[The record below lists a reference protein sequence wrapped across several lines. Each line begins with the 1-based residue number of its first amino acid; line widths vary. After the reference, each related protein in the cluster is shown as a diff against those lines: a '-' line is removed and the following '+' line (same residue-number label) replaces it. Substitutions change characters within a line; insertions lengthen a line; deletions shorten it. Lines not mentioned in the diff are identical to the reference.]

1 MTSLQFSNHS
11 HRIPS
16 SDDSASFSTAM
27 MEGFHRDT
35 AFSSSA
41 KSSLHLLHDDSS
53 FYGELPDVTLD
64 DMQGIDD
71 DLSDDDCPAPD
82 SLHVVKRHLM
92 LLGADDLETG
102 TTSSVS
108 STSSSYVRNRNGHSP
123 YRSSRHNP
131 TISTAKNTIITKDG
145 KEINIHK
152 ALTWRQKQQIPVPKL
167 NPKRNPARPVCLF
180 VNYLGTRLPPV
191 MEPSPI
197 PMASASLDCTEEPSC
212 KPTDPPMVSPDQR
225 KRMMGSSPTDV
236 DKFTVTHL
244 PQDGPKSK
252 KRRGKFVENAMVWF
266 HFWQSFLNYM
276 NFLLA
281 SLLG

>member
-1 MTSLQFSNHS
+1 
-11 HRIPS
+11 
-16 SDDSASFSTAM
+16 M

-35 AFSSSA
+35 AFSSPA
-41 KSSLHLLHDDSS
+41 KSSLHLLQDDSS

-82 SLHVVKRHLM
+82 NLHDVKRHLM

-108 STSSSYVRNRNGHSP
+108 STSSSHVHNRNGHSP
-123 YRSSRHNP
+123 YRSNSHNQ

-145 KEINIHK
+145 KEINIHN

-191 MEPSPI
+191 MEPSPL
-197 PMASASLDCTEEPSC
+197 PMASASLDCKEEPSC

-225 KRMMGSSPTDV
+225 KRMMGSSPTDA

-252 KRRGKFVENAMVWF
+252 KRRGKFVESV
-266 HFWQSFLNYM
+266 QSYGFILVSPFLNCVH
-276 NFLLA
+276 FPLA
-281 SLLG
+281 LLG